1 MNFFIKQQNVKVSS
15 KVQIFNFDRYN
26 LTYGCS
32 FFNTLA
38 KRKIIIE

>member
-1 MNFFIKQQNVKVSS
+1 MLKYTQKYNF
-15 KVQIFNFDRYN
+15 FNFDRCN

-38 KRKIIIE
+38 KRKKILNELPRAHW